1 MVEAFGGVLNL
12 VIWLLL
18 IVAGGYYAYRCLLQ
32 TKGFI
37 DQYGFG
43 DGAVFMTRLVG
54 TCVGASTAVAIVILF
69 IGPQGAWAFVVYG
82 WIQALLAAIFG
93 YNTVNSEWAEVEGVK
108 VTPEGYIAP
117 LGLNA
122 LSNFCLGKKSFSSST
137 NPVRNPSLSKII
149 VF

>member
-12 VIWLLL
+12 IIWLLL

-54 TCVGASTAVAIVILF
+54 TCVGASTAVAIVLLF

-117 LGLNA
+117 LGFLILNTI
-122 LSNFCLGKKSFSSST
+122 CLLYTSPSPRDKSSS
-137 NPVRNPSLSKII
+137 RMPSSA
-149 VF
+149 